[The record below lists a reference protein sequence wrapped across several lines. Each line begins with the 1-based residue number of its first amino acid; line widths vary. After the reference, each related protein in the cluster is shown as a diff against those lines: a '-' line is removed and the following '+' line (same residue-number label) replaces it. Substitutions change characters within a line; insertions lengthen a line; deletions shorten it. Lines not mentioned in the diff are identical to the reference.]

1 MAGSTDSSSVKMNRV
16 RRTLGALQHGA
27 FSEHR
32 ICHELAE
39 EGAHFVASVA
49 VFAVVGAHLVDNY
62 SRTVNADAAFLLKA
76 HDGTQG
82 SFGARHGEEGGLCYR
97 EDTLTH
103 RPAHRRQGSEER
115 RAVNQNH
122 VVGVRCRLHHAL
134 ESADERRGFLPVHE
148 GGARRASRHLH
159 ATGGHGVIGQQGG
172 FADERVPG
180 GATGFLREG
189 ALIGAGNQEATSGM
203 VSSTASRCWRR
214 RGGRGQ

>member
-1 MAGSTDSSSVKMNRV
+1 MNRV
-16 RRTLGALQHGA
+16 RGTLGTLQHGA

-39 EGAHFVASVA
+39 EGTHFVASVA

-76 HDGTQG
+76 HDGAQG
-82 SFGARHGEEGGLCYR
+82 SFGARHGEKGRLCDR
-97 EDTLTH
+97 KDALAH

-115 RAVNQNH
+115 RAVNQDD

-134 ESADERRGFLPVHE
+134 EAADERRGFLTVHE

-159 ATGGHGVIGQQGG
+159 ATGGHGVVSQQGG
-172 FADERVPG
+172 FADERIPG
-180 GATGFLREG
+180 GATGFLRKG
-189 ALIGAGNQEATSGM
+189 ALIGTGNQ
-203 VSSTASRCWRR
+203 
-214 RGGRGQ
+214 GGDVGDGFIHCQAGAGVAVGVEVNNECGESAV

>member
-1 MAGSTDSSSVKMNRV
+1 MNRV
-16 RRTLGALQHGA
+16 RGTLCTLQYGA

-39 EGAHFVASVA
+39 EGTHFVASVA

-76 HDGTQG
+76 HDGAQG
-82 SFGARHGEEGGLCYR
+82 SFGARHGEKGRLCDR
-97 EDTLTH
+97 KDALAN

-115 RAVNQNH
+115 WAVNQDH

-134 ESADERRGFLPVHE
+134 EATDERRGFLTVHE

-172 FADERVPG
+172 FADERIPG

-189 ALIGAGNQEATSGM
+189 ALIGTGDQGGDVGDGFIHCQAGAGVAVGVEVNNECGESA
-203 VSSTASRCWRR
+203 V
-214 RGGRGQ
+214 